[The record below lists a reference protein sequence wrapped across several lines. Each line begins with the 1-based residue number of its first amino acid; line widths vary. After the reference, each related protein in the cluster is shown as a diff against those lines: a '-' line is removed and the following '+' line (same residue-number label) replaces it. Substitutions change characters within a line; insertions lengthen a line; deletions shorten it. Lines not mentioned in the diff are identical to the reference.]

1 MWEQKADV
9 FQPTCSSRFLKIQAG
24 RNFLIIYLCVLHTK
38 CHKEWF
44 KNTLCWFHHLQKKVK
59 VGTGGNI
66 CSVKVQAENEGAQ
79 GERRSVVVHK
89 PHKTVTSCKVAKR
102 FCVALLKWTSP
113 YLFLSQ
119 KWWADTHTTRWASSE
134 DEESS
139 SSTPCV
145 AQSLFPQLF

>member
-24 RNFLIIYLCVLHTK
+24 RNFLIIYLWSSTQNATK
-38 CHKEWF
+38 SGSKIHYVDFTIYK
-44 KNTLCWFHHLQKKVK
+44 KKVK

-66 CSVKVQAENEGAQ
+66 CSVKVQGENEEAQ

-119 KWWADTHTTRWASSE
+119 KRWADTHTTRWASSE

-145 AQSLFPQLF
+145 AQSLFPKLF